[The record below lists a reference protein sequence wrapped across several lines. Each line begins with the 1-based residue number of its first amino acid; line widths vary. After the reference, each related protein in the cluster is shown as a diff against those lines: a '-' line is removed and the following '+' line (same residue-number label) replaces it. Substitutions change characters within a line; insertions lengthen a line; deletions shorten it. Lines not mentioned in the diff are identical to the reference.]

1 VGMSV
6 VNSVVRELGGH
17 LTLESEEGRGT
28 QFTIRLPLTLAIAE
42 TLIVEAAGQKCAIPQ
57 SFVREL
63 LQVGEAEMQVAN
75 GIEVIPYRGGLLP
88 VVRLA
93 RLFHLPA
100 PAKTKWCLLVISA
113 DRGSVGLL
121 TEGVLGQR
129 EVVVSAFRD
138 PLIQVPG
145 ISGATELGDGKP
157 VLILD
162 AAALT
167 RGSVR
172 PLDHARTNGETQPY
186 AMQT

>member
-1 VGMSV
+1 MTV
-6 VNSVVRELGGH
+6 VHATVRELGGN
-17 LTLESEEGRGT
+17 LTLDSEEGRGT
-28 QFTIRLPLTLAIAE
+28 QFTIRLPLTLAVVDA
-42 TLIVEAAGQKCAIPQ
+42 LILIAAGQRCAIPQ
-57 SFVREL
+57 SCVREIL
-63 LQVGEAEMQVAN
+63 HSTEAQIQIAN
-75 GIEVIPYRGGLLP
+75 GVEVISYREGVLP

-93 RLFHLPA
+93 GLFRLKSP
-100 PAKTKWCLLVISA
+100 PNSKMCLLVVTS

-121 TEGVLGQR
+121 AEQVLGQR
-129 EVVVSAFRD
+129 EIVVSALRD

-172 PLDHARTNGETQPY
+172 PPETAAARGEMHDY
-186 AMQT
+186 AGQN